1 MVRVGNK
8 SFSSGRNDTAE
19 EAPVVSPC
27 VAICALDANEIC
39 TGCHR
44 SGDEI
49 RQWISLDNTQRR
61 AVLKEAHARSK
72 VGNPF
77 A

>member
-1 MVRVGNK
+1 MGNK
-8 SFSSGRNDTAE
+8 LSAGGHKGDAE
-19 EAPVVSPC
+19 EAAVISPC
-27 VAICALDANEIC
+27 VAVCALDKDDIC

-49 RQWISLDNTQRR
+49 REWVSLDNTQRR
-61 AVLKEAHARSK
+61 AVLKEAHARGK

>member
-1 MVRVGNK
+1 MGGGSK
-8 SFSSGRNDTAE
+8 SAAGDDSSDVD

-27 VAICALDANEIC
+27 VAICVLDTGDIC

-49 RQWISLDNTQRR
+49 RQWMLLDNTERR
-61 AVLKEAHARSK
+61 AVIKKAHARSK

>member
-1 MVRVGNK
+1 MRVK
-8 SFSSGRNDTAE
+8 DADLRVA
-19 EAPVVSPC
+19 SPC
-27 VAICALDANEIC
+27 VAICALGEEDIC

-49 RQWISLDNTQRR
+49 RRWVAMDNQERR
-61 AVLKEAHARSK
+61 NILKSAQARAR

>member
-1 MVRVGNK
+1 MADK
-8 SFSSGRNDTAE
+8 SSIARSKGDTG

-27 VAICALDANEIC
+27 VAICALDVNDIC

-44 SGDEI
+44 SGEEI
-49 RQWISLDNTQRR
+49 REWVSLDNTQRR
-61 AVLKEAHARSK
+61 AVLKEAYARGK
-72 VGNPF
+72 AGNPF